1 MKERLATGGAVLAA
15 AAASLC
21 CIGPLLF
28 VLLGLGAFGA
38 ATAFDSA
45 RPYLLGAAVLL
56 LAVGFYRAYFRR
68 EVAACAPGEAC
79 ATKPVSRASRAAL
92 WIAAVAVLAFALSP
106 YYAGALARRV
116 TSKPATSE
124 AAPAA
129 SAPQPASARASFTIN
144 GMTCAGCEVTI
155 KLALEKTPGVRKS
168 EVSYDRGEA
177 VVEYDPAVT
186 TPEELREAISE
197 TGYPAEVQR

>member
-1 MKERLATGGAVLAA
+1 MRSERLAVGGAVTAALAA
-15 AAASLC
+15 SVC

-38 ATAFDSA
+38 AAAFDAA
-45 RPYLLGAAVLL
+45 RPYLLGAAVLF
-56 LAVGFYRAYFRR
+56 LAFGFYRTYFRR
-68 EVAACAPGEAC
+68 AATCAPGEAC
-79 ATKPVSRASRAAL
+79 AVKPVNRAGRAGL

-116 TSKPATSE
+116 TTRQVTPE

-129 SAPQPASARASFTIN
+129 SAPQPATARANFKVR
-144 GMTCAGCEVTI
+144 GMTCAGCETTI
-155 KLALEKTPGVRKS
+155 KLALEKTPGVRNS

-186 TPEELREAISE
+186 TPEKLREAISQ
-197 TGYPAEVQR
+197 TGYPAEVKK